1 MKNILIVLISIVI
14 IGCSTRSPV
23 TNTVDL
29 TSRDFSNAKNLKE
42 AEACEFYIIGF
53 IGPFGNAQ
61 IFNAIKENNIKKV
74 YAVDKYSANYIF
86 VQERCVFVYGEE
98 MTTKEIWENR
108 EITTKNSKR
117 KKKKWEPKEKEK
129 KKNDD
134 KPWYSPL
141 LFWGE

>member
-86 VQERCVFVYGEE
+86 VQERCVVVYGKE
-98 MTTKEIWENR
+98 MTTLEKR
-108 EITTKNSKR
+108 ELSKKNSKI
-117 KKKKWEPKEKEK
+117 KKNKKKWEPK

-141 LFWGE
+141 LFWGK

>member
-86 VQERCVFVYGEE
+86 VQKRCVFVYGEE
-98 MTTKEIWENR
+98 MTNLEKIELSK
-108 EITTKNSKR
+108 KNSKIKK
-117 KKKKWEPKEKEK
+117 KKKKWEPK

-141 LFWGE
+141 LFWGN

>member
-1 MKNILIVLISIVI
+1 MSFVI

-98 MTTKEIWENR
+98 MTTQEKLEHR
-108 EITTKNSKR
+108 ELSTKNSKR
-117 KKKKWEPKEKEK
+117 KKKKLEPK

-134 KPWYSPL
+134 KPWYSL
-141 LFWGE
+141 FLFWGK